1 MTARSFAF
9 TVTVLLLA
17 GRASAQTTSPTN
29 GWEDRAFP
37 FVIGAYN
44 VAGAADVAGT
54 TFLIGQGSGREA
66 LVAPFGDHLVLFAAS
81 KLSLLALANYEL
93 TQKVRPEKPKVAFWM
108 SVVLT
113 SIEVTVTAHNARL
126 AR

>member
-1 MTARSFAF
+1 MKARSIAF
-9 TVTVLLLA
+9 MVAVLLLA
-17 GRASAQTTSPTN
+17 RRASAQTTSPSK
-29 GWEDRAFP
+29 GWEDRVFP
-37 FVIGAYN
+37 FAIGAYN
-44 VAGAADVAGT
+44 VAGASDVAGT

-66 LVAPFGDHLVLFAAS
+66 LVAPFSDHPAIFAAS
-81 KLSLLALANYEL
+81 KLSLMAIVNYEL
-93 TQKVRPEKPKVAFWM
+93 TQKVRPEKPKLAFWM